1 MNLDLEEF
9 SVINI
14 DSKIKFFELYIN
26 INTQKKASS
35 YFEKPFYISNRALKF
50 KINNLNKMLQNNKRK
65 TL

>member
-26 INTQKKASS
+26 INTQKKGFFIFREAFL
-35 YFEKPFYISNRALKF
+35 Y
-50 KINNLNKMLQNNKRK
+50 Q
-65 TL
+65 